1 MSQILYTIGHSTH
14 SLSRFLNL
22 LATHGISAICDVRSK
37 PYSRQNPQFNRESFR
52 SELAKRNMAYVFLG
66 EELGARSS
74 DASCYEGGK
83 VQYHRLAATQLFHQ
97 GIARIHKG
105 MQRYRIALMCAEKDP
120 LTCHRTILIC
130 RNLRSPDLS
139 IRHIL
144 ADGRIEPHEATE
156 QRLIKLVGADQG
168 DLFQDFGEL
177 LEKAYD
183 FQGQQI
189 AYTNPTVDTSRE
201 SFEQSRTT

>member
-1 MSQILYTIGHSTH
+1 MSQVLYTIGHSTH

-52 SELAKRNMAYVFLG
+52 NELAKRNIAYVFLG

-83 VQYHRLAATQLFHQ
+83 VQYHRLAATELFRQ
-97 GIARIHKG
+97 GIERVHKG
-105 MQRYRIALMCAEKDP
+105 IQHYRIALMCAERDP
-120 LTCHRTILIC
+120 LACHRTILIC
-130 RNLRSPDLS
+130 RNLRAPDLS

-144 ADGRIEPHEATE
+144 ADGRLEPHEATE

-168 DLFQDFGEL
+168 DLFQDFREL
-177 LEKAYD
+177 LERAYD

-189 AYTNPTVDTSRE
+189 AYTNPAVDASRE